1 MVIMWN
7 SMEYMQNMAKTNTVC
22 GFVLELST
30 SLSDHNYVSNEMYT
44 KLSNCNFPYKLEYV
58 YSSES
63 TCIDIWAR
71 LNWCI
76 VLLCF

>member
-1 MVIMWN
+1 
-7 SMEYMQNMAKTNTVC
+7 MAKTNTVY

-44 KLSNCNFPYKLEYV
+44 KLSKCNFPYILEYL

-63 TCIDIWAR
+63 TCINI
-71 LNWCI
+71 
-76 VLLCF
+76 